1 MTALTVAMA
10 LVAARAKGV
19 DGLDAQ
25 LLLVRALGCTRTWLL
40 AHEDAVIEPGQATGF
55 RSDISRRAEGEPL
68 AYLLGEKEFYG
79 LMLGVNPSVLVPRP
93 ETEILVD
100 WASELLGA
108 PQVEASNPHVL
119 DLGTGSGAIAL
130 ALKRTHPNAQISA
143 LDLSLDALAVA
154 RSNALR
160 LGLAV
165 EFRCG
170 HWWDGFGEQ
179 RFHVV
184 VSNPP
189 YVDPA
194 DANLAALRHEPGIAL
209 VSSGGGLLALATIVA
224 GAADHLEP
232 GGWLVLEHG
241 NEQAPAVRS
250 LLQRH
255 GFVEV
260 QTRQD
265 LAGWPRCSGGHL

>member
-1 MTALTVAMA
+1 MTAMTVAMA
-10 LVAARAKGV
+10 LAAAKAKGV
-19 DGLDAQ
+19 DRLDAQ
-25 LLLVRALGCTRTWLL
+25 LLLARALGCARTWLL
-40 AHEDAVIEPGQATGF
+40 AHDDAWLEPGQAAGF
-55 RSDISRRAEGEPL
+55 GSDILRRADGEPL

-79 LMLGVNPSVLVPRP
+79 LVLGVNPSVLVPRP

-100 WASELLGA
+100 WAVQLLGMIQA
-108 PQVEASNPHVL
+108 AAQPRVL

-130 ALKRTHPNAQISA
+130 ALKHAHPNAQISA
-143 LDLSLDALAVA
+143 LDLSLDALTVA
-154 RSNALR
+154 RSNAVR

-165 EFRCG
+165 EFRLG
-170 HWWDGFGEQ
+170 HWWEGFGEK

-189 YVDPA
+189 YIDPS
-194 DANLAALRHEPGIAL
+194 DPNLAALRHEPGIAL
-209 VSSGGGLLALATIVA
+209 VSNGGGLLALATIVA
-224 GAADHLEP
+224 GAADHLER

-241 NEQAPAVRS
+241 NEQAPAVQS

-255 GFVEV
+255 GFLEV

-265 LAGWPRCSGGHL
+265 LAGWPRCTGGHL